1 MNPCR
6 LSGWNAKSTPVR
18 MCQPSNQVPL
28 FQQLPG
34 ASRWNG
40 GCRIDSPEVLMAL
53 RPLRNAT
60 ISFGLVSIPVRFYS
74 ATKSEDI
81 HFNLLHESCGT
92 RVNRKW
98 WCPHHE
104 KIVDAD
110 ELIRGYAISKNKY
123 VTFTDEEIDTL
134 ETDDNRALEITEF
147 VDLHEIDPVFFEK
160 AYFLGPSPGGGKT
173 YRLLSQAMKKQD
185 KVAVAN
191 WVSAGRQHLV
201 VLRPYEKGLVLHTMY
216 YADEVRDFDAIDLEE
231 GPVREKEV
239 QLAEMLINE
248 LTEKKFDPLAFKD
261 EYRQRLLDR
270 IKAKSKGKAIEPEE
284 KEEEKGGEVIDIME
298 ALRRSLDK
306 GRGTTKTSHPRRA
319 PRKTAAKGRKRKAS

>member
-1 MNPCR
+1 MP
-6 LSGWNAKSTPVR
+6 
-18 MCQPSNQVPL
+18 
-28 FQQLPG
+28 
-34 ASRWNG
+34 
-40 GCRIDSPEVLMAL
+40 L

-60 ISFGLVSIPVRFYS
+60 ISFGLVSIPVRFYT
-74 ATKSEDI
+74 ATKSEDV

-110 ELIRGYAISKNKY
+110 ELIRGYAISKSKF

-147 VDLHEIDPVFFEK
+147 VDLHEIDPLFFEK

-185 KVAVAN
+185 KVAVAR
-191 WVSAGRQHLV
+191 WVASGREHLV
-201 VLRPYEKGLVLHTMY
+201 VLRPYEKGLVLHTMF
-216 YADEVRDFDAIDLEE
+216 YADEVRDFSAIDLESS
-231 GPVREKEV
+231 PASEKEV
-239 QLAEMLINE
+239 KLAEMLIDN

-261 EYRQRLLDR
+261 EYRQRLLTR
-270 IKAKSKGKAIEPEE
+270 IRAKSKGKAIEPEE
-284 KEEEKGGEVIDIME
+284 KEEEKGAEVIDIME
-298 ALRRSLDK
+298 ALRRSLSK
-306 GRGTTKTSHPRRA
+306 GGGRAKPARARGKSRTVA
-319 PRKTAAKGRKRKAS
+319 KRKKAS